1 MGSAATDGASD
12 RHAELLAEHLIRD
25 KDGQSS

>member
-25 KDGQSS
+25 TDGH

>member
-1 MGSAATDGASD
+1 MGAATDGASG